1 MAASLSLLCLLGGFI
16 GYLPFQSSR
25 LEASGLRTVH
35 RLTASDAENL
45 VIQGAIG
52 NNNKSW

>member
-25 LEASGLRTVH
+25 LEASGLRAVH

-45 VIQGAIG
+45 VIHTAIG
-52 NNNKSW
+52 NNNKS